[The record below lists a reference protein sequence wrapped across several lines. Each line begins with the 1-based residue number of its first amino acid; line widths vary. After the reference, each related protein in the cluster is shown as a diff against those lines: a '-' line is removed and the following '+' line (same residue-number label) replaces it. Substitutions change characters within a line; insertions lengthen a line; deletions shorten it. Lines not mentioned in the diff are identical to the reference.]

1 MPGMP
6 GNGWQVMAS
15 FRRDASVT
23 RQRLKPGT
31 VRRIAGYARPY
42 VRELVLFLMLNALAA
57 GIVVANPLLLKSII
71 DRGIVPA
78 DHAVVVWLAVA
89 VAGLALLEA
98 VLGLV
103 QRWYSARIGE
113 GLIYDLRTQVFGH
126 VQRQPVAFFMRAQT
140 GSLVSR
146 LNNDV
151 IGAQRALTTTLSSVV
166 SNVIS
171 LILVLVTMFVL
182 SWQVTLIAL
191 LLLPIFIL
199 PAKWVGKRLQRV
211 SREQMQLDA
220 EMSSLMTERFN
231 VAGAMLAKL
240 YGRPAEEEENFSQR
254 AARVRDIGVV
264 AAMYGRV
271 FFTALTLVAAL
282 ATAMVYGVGGFLVVD
297 GKFQLGTLVALAT
310 LLTRMYGPLTA
321 LSNVH
326 VDVMTA
332 LVSFDRVFEVL
343 DLKPLIADRAD
354 ARPLTV
360 TADGDGGA
368 GAGAGALVKTD
379 KSDKPEKTD
388 KSDKTEKAAG
398 NGRAAGDGA
407 ATATTATVT
416 AVEGERAAPAI
427 EFDHVSF
434 SYPSAAEVSLAS
446 LESIARTDNA
456 PGREVLRDV
465 TFTVPPGQMY
475 ALVGPSGAGKSTIT
489 HLVSRLYDVTDGA
502 VRVGGHDVRD
512 VTLES
517 LRAQIGVVSQDA
529 HLFHDTIG
537 ANMRYARP
545 DATDEEILAALDA
558 AAIGELVAAMPE
570 GLDTV
575 VGDRGYRLSGG
586 EKQRLAIARLLLK
599 APSVVVLDEATAH
612 LDSESE
618 AAVQRALATALAGR
632 TSLVIAHRLS
642 TVREADQ
649 ILVIDG
655 GRVAERGR
663 HEELLLRGGLYAELY
678 RTQFARQ
685 ADPAPPAEPAEV
697 TEPAEVDAPAADG
710 LPGPR
715 ETERAAAD

>member
-15 FRRDASVT
+15 FRRDSSVT
-23 RQRLKPGT
+23 RQKLKPGT
-31 VRRIAGYARPY
+31 VRRIAGYVRPY
-42 VRELVLFLMLNALAA
+42 VRELVLFLALNSLSAL
-57 GIVVANPLLLKSII
+57 IIVANPLLLKSII
-71 DRGIVPA
+71 DSGIVPGRQGL
-78 DHAVVVWLAVA
+78 VVWLALA
-89 VAGLALLEA
+89 VAGLALVEA

-103 QRWYSARIGE
+103 QRWYSARVGE
-113 GLIYDLRTQVFGH
+113 GLIYDLRSQVFAH

-171 LILVLVTMFVL
+171 LVLVLVTMLIL

-211 SREQMQLDA
+211 SREQMVLDA
-220 EMSSLMTERFN
+220 EMGSLMTERFN

-240 YGRPAEEEENFSQR
+240 YGRPAEEEENFSGR
-254 AARVRDIGVV
+254 AARVRDVGII

-282 ATAMVYGVGGFLVVD
+282 ATAMVYGVGGVLAVN
-297 GKFQLGTLVALAT
+297 GALELGTLVALAT

-343 DLKPLIADRAD
+343 DLKPLIRDRD
-354 ARPLTV
+354 GARPLNGK
-360 TADGDGGA
+360 AEAPAGGGVELA
-368 GAGAGALVKTD
+368 
-379 KSDKPEKTD
+379 KP
-388 KSDKTEKAAG
+388 G
-398 NGRAAGDGA
+398 
-407 ATATTATVT
+407 
-416 AVEGERAAPAI
+416 APAI
-427 EFDHVSF
+427 EFDHVRF
-434 SYPSAAEVSLAS
+434 AYPSADEVSLAS
-446 LESIARTDNA
+446 LESIARTDTA
-456 PGREVLRDV
+456 PGREVLHDID
-465 TFTVPPGQMY
+465 FTAAPGRMV

-489 HLVSRLYDVTDGA
+489 HLVSRLYDVTGGA
-502 VRVGGHDVRD
+502 VRIGGADVRD

-517 LRAQIGVVSQDA
+517 LRAEVGVVSQDA
-529 HLFHDTIG
+529 HLFHDSIRE
-537 ANMRYARP
+537 NLRYARP
-545 DATDEEILAALDA
+545 DATDEEILAALEA
-558 AAIGELVAAMPE
+558 AHIGGLVAAMPE

-618 AAVQRALATALAGR
+618 AAVQEALRTALAGR

-642 TVREADQ
+642 TIREADQ

-655 GRVAERGR
+655 GRIAERGR
-663 HEELLLRGGLYAELY
+663 HEELLLQGGLYAELY
-678 RTQFARQ
+678 RTQFAHQR
-685 ADPAPPAEPAEV
+685 DEERPAEPPRRRATV
-697 TEPAEVDAPAADG
+697 PGDGPVDGPVPADQAPD
-710 LPGPR
+710 R
-715 ETERAAAD
+715 R